1 MQIISLKAAQLIC
14 GGACTTYKFNPAT
27 GNLIRHDKDGKT
39 IIKPDQENYMTEF
52 TLYVNNLDSYRSMTA
67 TVC

>member
-1 MQIISLKAAQLIC
+1 MQLINFKETKFIC
-14 GGACTTYKFNPAT
+14 GGACTTYKFNPST
-27 GNLIRHDKDGKT
+27 GNLIRNDKDGKT
-39 IIKPDQENYMTEF
+39 IIKPEHENYMTEF